1 MDEFELN
8 RRRVAVT
15 AIAKLAIAFG
25 KEMPDEQID
34 IYIDFLSDIKPALL
48 MAAVDKVIQTEKWFP
63 PVSVIRAAALTT
75 SNELTS
81 GEAWSFVCDRIA
93 RYGRSGGTQG
103 LTSLTMSAIRACGGY
118 TALCES
124 HNPSGD
130 RYVFTKAYDTQAA
143 RELEH
148 DLTTSDFGIPAEII
162 SAIAEIG
169 SGEIQSY

>member
-34 IYIDFLSDIKPALL
+34 IYIDFLADIKPDLL

-81 GEAWSFVCDRIA
+81 GEAWAFVCERI
-93 RYGRSGGTQG
+93 SMHGGTAG
-103 LTSLTMSAIRACGGY
+103 LTALTRSAIRACGGY

-130 RYVFTKAYDTQAA
+130 RYVFTKAYEAQEA
-143 RELEH
+143 RELQR
-148 DLTTSDFGIPAEII
+148 DLLSSESEVPAEIV
-162 SAIAEIG
+162 SAIKEIG
-169 SGEIQSY
+169 RGEI